1 MSVKSPVCEKQQIND
16 ISNNSSQNQ
25 TAPGGKRDI
34 IVEIS
39 GSDGTKTRTAENSGP
54 VANSNLSQQNLSKG
68 RPRFA
73 IFWFK
78 Y

>member
-16 ISNNSSQNQ
+16 ISNNSSQKQ

-54 VANSNLSQQNLSKG
+54 VAVSQSKG

-73 IFWFK
+73 IFLFK